1 MRVGG
6 GVLLPAPP
14 APEAHAGLHAV
25 CPQAVDTLKT
35 ERLGHGYHTLEDA
48 TLYNR
53 LRQENMHFEV
63 RGRGGEDREV
73 VQSGAGSGAR
83 GRGQRHGAWPGGH
96 SRAVRGRGSMAVGL
110 IAAGW
115 GTDRFMGLN
124 YKATGVTRASLLP
137 GQVALAGAR
146 GRGVNVARE
155 DVEFRA
161 SHPPPLPGLPLVQ
174 LPHRRLEARHGAPS
188 CSVRPGPTQFLLLG
202 KPRVGRG
209 CRYGALVLLGLSGME
224 SLPVLGKQELLSS
237 SSDK

>member
-1 MRVGG
+1 M
-6 GVLLPAPP
+6 
-14 APEAHAGLHAV
+14 
-25 CPQAVDTLKT
+25 DTLKT

-63 RGRGGEDREV
+63 RGRGGEDRRRCKV
-73 VQSGAGSGAR
+73 
-83 GRGQRHGAWPGGH
+83 GRGQWHGAWPGGH
-96 SRAVRGRGSMAVGL
+96 SRAVRGRGSMAAGL
-110 IAAGW
+110 IAAWW
-115 GTDRFMGLN
+115 GADRFVGLN
-124 YKATGVTRASLLP
+124 YKATGVTRASMLP
-137 GQVALAGAR
+137 GQVALARAR
-146 GRGVNVARE
+146 GREVNVARE

-174 LPHRRLEARHGAPS
+174 LPHRRLEARHGTPG
-188 CSVRPGPTQFLLLG
+188 CSVRPGPTRFLLPE

-209 CRYGALVLLGLSGME
+209 CRYCTLALLGLSGME